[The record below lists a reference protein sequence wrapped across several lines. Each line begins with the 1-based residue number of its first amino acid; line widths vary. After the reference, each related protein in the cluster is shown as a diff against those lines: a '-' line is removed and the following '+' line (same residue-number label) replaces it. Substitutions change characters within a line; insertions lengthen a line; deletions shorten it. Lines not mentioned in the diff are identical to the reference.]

1 MRSVRHAVPVAIPV
15 VVPVAIPVTKSGC
28 VSLGCVSARVIEH
41 SQGGHSIRLN
51 SCRPGAQECG
61 WWKGETLGAASW
73 SA

>member
-1 MRSVRHAVPVAIPV
+1 
-15 VVPVAIPVTKSGC
+15 
-28 VSLGCVSARVIEH
+28 LGCVSARVIEH